1 MEYLIS
7 AIKLFIFVSIFN
19 VWFIRFNK
27 STSWRGGEASSMRE
41 EFKNYGLS
49 ETVMYVVGGLK
60 VLSAL
65 ALLLSIWMP
74 VLTSPAAALMAVL
87 MAGAIAMHI
96 KINDPLRSSFPAFS
110 FLVLS
115 FILIAF
121 NQGWF

>member
-74 VLTSPAAALMAVL
+74 VLTLPAAALMAVL